1 MEMTTTN
8 LKLPRELLEEA
19 KALAVSWDRPLS
31 WVIRHL
37 LKEAIKA
44 EKEKGNV

>member
-1 MEMTTTN
+1 MSTLIN
-8 LKLPRELLEEA
+8 LRVPDELLAEA
-19 KALAVSWDRPLS
+19 RALAVSWDRPLS

-44 EKEKGNV
+44 EKEKGHV